1 LALALY
7 REGLNADQ
15 GFYRFLSF
23 YKITNILRNQVA
35 QQSDWINNNLQRVW
49 NHRALERLEVLQQRG
64 VDVGNYLSSEGR
76 CAIAH
81 AYEQPIR
88 DPDLPD
94 DLFEVREDTRL
105 IRGLAEV
112 AIECE
117 LGVASMRKIW
127 QEHLYE
133 LAGFRELFGRGLTVR
148 LEEGQSVPASEFAPL
163 PKISVRLRG
172 HERFPG
178 LEALQA
184 EVISV
189 RNGVVVL
196 GVRPPASCLHL
207 LLALDFPGRT
217 LELSLPALG
226 IDRNHAAYRTEIE
239 VGVLRF
245 TKGLFGN
252 GCLEIY
258 VADANRRLSHKT
270 AFIPMNVD
278 MRRTLDGFQAR
289 IDELSARSAASCES
303 G

>member
-105 IRGLAEV
+105 IRGPAEV

-196 GVRPPASCLHL
+196 GVRPPA
-207 LLALDFPGRT
+207 
-217 LELSLPALG
+217 LG